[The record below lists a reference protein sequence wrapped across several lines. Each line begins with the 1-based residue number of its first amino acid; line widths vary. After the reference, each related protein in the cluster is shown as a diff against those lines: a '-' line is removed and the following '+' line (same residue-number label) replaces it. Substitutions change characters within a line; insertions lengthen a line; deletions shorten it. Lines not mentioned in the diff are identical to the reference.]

1 MNPVLYQDE
10 LILIANKPAGIPIH
24 ETKDP
29 SRLDFTRQL
38 QETLKLP
45 YLRTANRLDLNT
57 TGIVVFGL
65 DPARNKDVDEILVD
79 SYKFYLAKVHGII
92 KDSQFRIETFL
103 KDGNKRVQTVR
114 SGGRKAITECKVIE
128 RNIRANTSLVEAEL
142 ITGRRHQIR
151 IHLSEFGYPILGDE
165 VYGKTKDD
173 GLKRRPLDRNFSER
187 KEFSQNTNLHLNNK
201 INNSILHLH
210 SYKLILNG
218 KFYSN
223 LIIECSPDW

>member
-1 MNPVLYQDE
+1 M
-10 LILIANKPAGIPIH
+10 
-24 ETKDP
+24 
-29 SRLDFTRQL
+29 
-38 QETLKLP
+38 
-45 YLRTANRLDLNT
+45 
-57 TGIVVFGL
+57 
-65 DPARNKDVDEILVD
+65 
-79 SYKFYLAKVHGII
+79 
-92 KDSQFRIETFL
+92 
-103 KDGNKRVQTVR
+103 QTVR

-173 GLKRRPLDRNFSER
+173 GLKRKPLDNNISER